1 VGSGMDTPSKPRES
15 RCEARTTAA
24 ATISGPRFQARR
36 GGVTRNAS
44 AWFYESAERRPQ
56 CFSITIGRGHPTEL
70 RERGDVGAVEL
81 KHDDAGATSPTFANS
96 PHPLGRC

>member
-1 VGSGMDTPSKPRES
+1 MDTPSKPRGADARS
-15 RCEARTTAA
+15 TDDRRRDDIRPAFSSAAGRCYAQRERL
-24 ATISGPRFQARR
+24 
-36 GGVTRNAS
+36 V
-44 AWFYESAERRPQ
+44 YESAERRPQ